1 MNEFN
6 DDLFT
11 YVEFDDE
18 VMEFSI
24 RELINHQFN
33 LRILDDNPLYTK
45 EEKIEFMKSPIEDI
59 EKCIEKVE
67 KDEEIDDYG
76 YNGRKR

>member
-11 YVEFDDE
+11 YAEFDE
-18 VMEFSI
+18 FMEFSI
-24 RELINHQFN
+24 RELINYQFN
-33 LRILDDNPLYTK
+33 LRILDDKTLYTK
-45 EEKIEFMKSPIEDI
+45 EEKIEFLKSLIEDI

-67 KDEEIDDYG
+67 NDEEICVLY
-76 YNGRKR
+76 